1 MKHSKYNILIPAK
14 GFCIIYNSFTDKFV
28 GLSNRIATEFNET
41 KDFSEFHY
49 NHKAVFENLKSL
61 GMIIDDDTNELSIIK
76 SNYDK
81 AVRGD
86 DSLYIMIYP
95 TQDCNLKCWYC
106 YESHVANSLMSPKVM
121 QTTYNAVINKLKT
134 KHYESLLIGFLEESH

>member
-49 NHKAVFENLKSL
+49 NHKAVF
-61 GMIIDDDTNELSIIK
+61 
-76 SNYDK
+76 
-81 AVRGD
+81 
-86 DSLYIMIYP
+86 
-95 TQDCNLKCWYC
+95 
-106 YESHVANSLMSPKVM
+106 
-121 QTTYNAVINKLKT
+121 
-134 KHYESLLIGFLEESH
+134 